1 MAASAR
7 SGILPDI
14 PFDRHFEPAHGTA
27 VQVAPNV
34 RRVTAANAGPFT
46 LHGTNSYIVGSGT
59 VAVID
64 PGPDDPAH
72 LAALLAATRGETI
85 SHVVLTHT
93 HRDHSDGVRA
103 LVAATG
109 AVTAGQPHRVA
120 RPLHS
125 GEVNLLDA
133 ASDTAFRPDVLLADD
148 ARIEGE
154 GWALTAVATPGH
166 TANHLAFALDG
177 TDLLFSGDHVM
188 AWSTSIVAPPDGSMA
203 DYMASLGRLLD
214 RPENRYLPGHGGP
227 VVAARDFVRSLIAHR
242 KMRETAILHR
252 LAAGDRTIPVIVAAL
267 YRDTP
272 AALHAAAGLSVL
284 AHLEDLVARG
294 LVAAEGAPRP
304 DATFR
309 PATAAR

>member
-1 MAASAR
+1 LS
-7 SGILPDI
+7 DI

-27 VQVAPNV
+27 VLVAPNV

-46 LHGTNSYIVGSGT
+46 FHGTNTYIVGRGT

-72 LAALLAATRGETI
+72 LAALLAATAGETV
-85 SHVVLTHT
+85 SHVLLTHT
-93 HRDHSDGVRA
+93 HRDHSDGLPAV
-103 LVAATG
+103 VAATG
-109 AVTAGQPHRVA
+109 AVTAGRPHRTA
-120 RPLHS
+120 RPLHA

-133 ASDTAFRPDVLLADD
+133 AADTAFRPDIVLADG

-154 GWALTAVATPGH
+154 DWALTAIATPGH
-166 TANHLAFALDG
+166 AASHLAFALDG

-188 AWSTSIVAPPDGSMA
+188 AWSTSVVAPPDGSMA

-227 VVAARDFVRSLIAHR
+227 VVAAHGFVRSLMAHR
-242 KMRETAILHR
+242 KMREAAILQR

-272 AALHAAAGLSVL
+272 ATLHAAAGLSVL
-284 AHLEDLVARG
+284 AHLEDLVTRG
-294 LVAAEGAPRP
+294 LVTTEGAPSLEG
-304 DATFR
+304 TFR